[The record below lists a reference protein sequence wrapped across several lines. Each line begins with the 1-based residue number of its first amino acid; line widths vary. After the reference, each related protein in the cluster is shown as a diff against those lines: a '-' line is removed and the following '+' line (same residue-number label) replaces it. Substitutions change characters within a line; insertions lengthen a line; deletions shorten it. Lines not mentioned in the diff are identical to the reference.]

1 MLLDHIHYHDMDYTT
16 QDNYCL
22 FGKKYLIFPDST
34 FVHSSD
40 NTSCFSNLLV
50 YLYKGMDSSLF
61 LLFTRYVLLLS
72 QLLSLLMWFHWPA
85 KLLQVSAVCSDLRE
99 SASSFRQS
107 GHAAHGSDAL
117 CLKANVLSLKSH
129 GSWFSTVTVD
139 GHYISA
145 NCSSWDQQQRV
156 WLCLAAVRC
165 VLQLGEPSGTTT
177 ISAAW
182 WREFYRVPWIHALF
196 LLYRELQA
204 VYWGQHGLL
213 SAAFP
218 QQSLLQCRSIDV
230 ALLWQLRQCPHVV
243 LCHVG

>member
-1 MLLDHIHYHDMDYTT
+1 VAIKLGFREDSWLLMLLDHIHYHDMDYTT

-72 QLLSLLMWFHWPA
+72 QLLSLLMCFHWPA

-129 GSWFSTVTVD
+129 GSWSSTVATTSLQTALPGFNSRGYD
-139 GHYISA
+139 CA
-145 NCSSWDQQQRV
+145 
-156 WLCLAAVRC
+156 WLLC
-165 VLQLGEPSGTTT
+165 
-177 ISAAW
+177 
-182 WREFYRVPWIHALF
+182 
-196 LLYRELQA
+196 
-204 VYWGQHGLL
+204 
-213 SAAFP
+213 
-218 QQSLLQCRSIDV
+218 DV
-230 ALLWQLRQCPHVV
+230 SYS
-243 LCHVG
+243 